1 MVWVSKVFDTQWYRI
16 ASASPSAILAKIF
29 VIRSFFVKNGYLLI
43 FFACQKIINSFAS
56 KLAQNF
62 YTFDT
67 CIIKWY
73 LKLYKDCSRIIVDWI
88 HTLNKK
94 SLESA
99 NSRLF
104 PCYSWLAS
112 CHYYFCLA
120 ICRWWKWQHLPW
132 QKLKDLLSTLLNT
145 PFLMPV

>member
-29 VIRSFFVKNGYLLI
+29 VIRSFFCKKNGCLLI
-43 FFACQKIINSFAS
+43 FFACQKIINSLAS
-56 KLAQNF
+56 KLAPNF

-67 CIIKWY
+67 CIVLKWY
-73 LKLYKDCSRIIVDWI
+73 LKFYNDCSRIIVDQI
-88 HTLNKK
+88 HIWVQK

-112 CHYYFCLA
+112 CHDYFCLA
-120 ICRWWKWQHLPW
+120 ICRWWKWQHLLW
-132 QKLKDLLSTLLNT
+132 YNQANCN
-145 PFLMPV
+145 